1 MFAASVYTAVVEE
14 PKIYHSLPIIVRK
27 LMKTLWENSL
37 IDDLPEED
45 LVKTSKDVSGD
56 ATNLTQHKQNLFKI

>member
-1 MFAASVYTAVVEE
+1 MFAPSVYTVVIEE

-45 LVKTSKDVSGD
+45 LIKTSKDVSGD

>member
-1 MFAASVYTAVVEE
+1 
-14 PKIYHSLPIIVRK
+14 
-27 LMKTLWENSL
+27 MKTLWENSL

-56 ATNLTQHKQNLFKI
+56 ATSLTQHKQNLFKI

>member
-37 IDDLPEED
+37 IDELPEED

-56 ATNLTQHKQNLFKI
+56 ATSLTQHKQNLFKI

>member
-1 MFAASVYTAVVEE
+1 MFAPSVYTVVVEE
-14 PKIYHSLPIIVRK
+14 PKIYHSLPTIVRK

-45 LVKTSKDVSGD
+45 LIKTSKDVSGD
-56 ATNLTQHKQNLFKI
+56 ATNLTQHKLNLFKI